1 MSERQRLPNRRRTTT
16 FDFELHGL
24 KFTASFSRFADA
36 RIAEIF
42 LQRSSK
48 PSSQS
53 NSNARDAAVAT
64 SLALQHG
71 CPLTTLQNAVLRDAN
86 GTASMPLGAAIDRL
100 VRDEGD
106 R

>member
-42 LQRSSK
+42 LQSI
-48 PSSQS
+48 QQ
-53 NSNARDAAVAT
+53 ALVAEQFKRT
-64 SLALQHG
+64 
-71 CPLTTLQNAVLRDAN
+71 
-86 GTASMPLGAAIDRL
+86 
-100 VRDEGD
+100 
-106 R
+106 